1 MSLQQFPETIE
12 VKKFF
17 SRQAH
22 IDATLPLSKFE
33 RLAQYLVKVDTSD
46 SSEILIHLDFIED
59 DEAGFVL
66 TGSMQGSLH
75 LSCQR
80 CLQGV
85 DYSMSSDFRVQVID
99 ELKVGGDRELA
110 QDELEVVLGVEGK
123 LDLFALVED
132 ELILSLPVVVYH
144 DEPDCNQVLVD
155 LNSKA
160 EQDIEAKPFAE
171 LAELKKQLSEVD
183 GKKK

>member
-1 MSLQQFPETIE
+1 
-12 VKKFF
+12 
-17 SRQAH
+17 
-22 IDATLPLSKFE
+22 
-33 RLAQYLVKVDTSD
+33 
-46 SSEILIHLDFIED
+46 
-59 DEAGFVL
+59 
-66 TGSMQGSLH
+66 MQGSLH

-85 DYSMSSDFRVQVID
+85 DYSLSSDFRVQVID